1 MLVKMTMLMML
12 EVTRLN
18 FTHSMPERWSPFASP
33 IMQAIDHEMNRRVLS
48 EHQLIVF
55 LPYIGDDF
63 NVLYPEIGNAFEA
76 KVWKLC

>member
-1 MLVKMTMLMML
+1 
-12 EVTRLN
+12 
-18 FTHSMPERWSPFASP
+18 
-33 IMQAIDHEMNRRVLS
+33 MQAIDHEMNRRVLS

-76 KVWKLC
+76 KV